1 MQNRFSPLDALR
13 AIAAILVV
21 WQHFSESFLRI
32 PGVAANGTGFY
43 DIPWLVDFGR
53 VGVVCFFLISGFII
67 PSSLKLGQTDPIRG
81 FAIKRLF
88 RLYPAYWVSILVAIV
103 VHHWMLDQTYSLST
117 VAANTTMLQS
127 IWGEKHILGLYWT
140 LQIELIFYI
149 SCAVLFVAKVL
160 HRPGALLLASLG
172 SLLIF
177 GISQIYFSRHHEL
190 TPLKE
195 IAYAPFLL
203 GIMFLGAVY
212 RTAFDASWKDQRIN
226 FFAVIG
232 TVLNFGVPVVVVVVY
247 LASGHR
253 LTDSPIRFGSSHLLG
268 LLIFGLGLFYLQ
280 RPPRVLIWMG
290 KISYSIYLFHPIA
303 MAVIIGTSNSHAIY
317 GFHVGYYMLAG
328 SVLCLAIAEASYR
341 LIEAPA
347 NQWGHRLTK
356 PRESVSISNTSSV

>member
-43 DIPWLVDFGR
+43 DIPWMVDFGR
-53 VGVVCFFLISGFII
+53 IGVVCFFLISGFII
-67 PSSLKLGQTDPIRG
+67 PSSLKPGQADPIKG

-103 VHHWMLDQTYSLST
+103 VHHWMLGQDYSVLT

-127 IWGEKHILGLYWT
+127 LFGEKHILGLYWT

-149 SCAVLFVAKVL
+149 SCAILFIAKLL

-177 GISQIYFSRHHEL
+177 GLSQLYFSKHQEF

-212 RTAFDASWKDQRIN
+212 RTAFDASWKNRQVN
-226 FFAVIG
+226 AFAIIG
-232 TVLNFGVPVVVVVVY
+232 TILNFGIPVVVV
-247 LASGHR
+247 LAYVFDGHR

-268 LLIFGLGLFYLQ
+268 LLIFGLGLFYLKH
-280 RPPRVLIWMG
+280 PPRFLIWMG

-303 MAVIIGTSNSHAIY
+303 MAIIIGTSKSHEIY
-317 GFHVGYYMLAG
+317 GFHVGYYMLVG

-356 PRESVSISNTSSV
+356 ASQKVSISNKRSI